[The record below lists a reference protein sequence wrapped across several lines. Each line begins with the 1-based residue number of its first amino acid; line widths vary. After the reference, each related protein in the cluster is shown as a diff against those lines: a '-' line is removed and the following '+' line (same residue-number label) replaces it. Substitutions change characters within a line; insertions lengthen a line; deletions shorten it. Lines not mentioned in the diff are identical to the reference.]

1 MLVKEVL
8 ASVDVIPDP
17 YIKSATYAKI
27 GERLARAKNNLYK
40 TAFLR
45 AVETANEIEDPVTMF
60 RALLSVGYSME
71 KAGLKSGKRI
81 YRSVLEDS
89 RMLPA
94 PQRDLLMQSAATYLL
109 ALGDVN
115 EAVTYA
121 LEIANPEVRNETL
134 LEALRVNTRMIEK
147 ERLKV
152 AYRLRK
158 SKLIVDSID
167 SEPQRS
173 KAMLELIKAY
183 LLMES
188 YENAISLLKEINTK
202 DWARQAFKEVAF
214 YLKDKGT
221 LGHYV
226 DTLEAAANALIEKF
240 GNDFRV
246 ELAFVFALS
255 GEGVPAIELIR
266 SLKDGEKVLVDMALE
281 LLERDH
287 DVLPNFISAM
297 NEEEAT
303 VVGKAVMNRILER
316 PEKGDPAIIKA
327 IGNGTTSE
335 EVWTK
340 IARYYVIRGELEGA
354 VRIAN
359 LIRDGRLRSI
369 IMTDVAHHLLKEGE
383 VEKAIDAALEV
394 RDPRFS
400 SILVSE
406 ILIKALGEGLRGR
419 VKSWNGSK
427 R

>member
-1 MLVKEVL
+1 
-8 ASVDVIPDP
+8 
-17 YIKSATYAKI
+17 
-27 GERLARAKNNLYK
+27 
-40 TAFLR
+40 
-45 AVETANEIEDPVTMF
+45 
-60 RALLSVGYSME
+60 
-71 KAGLKSGKRI
+71 
-81 YRSVLEDS
+81 
-89 RMLPA
+89 
-94 PQRDLLMQSAATYLL
+94 MQSAATYLL

-167 SEPQRS
+167 SEPPQRS

-255 GEGVPAIELIR
+255 GEGGVPAIELIR

-340 IARYYVIRGELEGA
+340 IARYYVIRGGELEGA

-369 IMTDVAHHLLKEGE
+369 IMTDVAHHLLKEGGE

-406 ILIKALGEGLRGR
+406 ILIKALGGEGLRGR